1 LDFSAELQAR
11 SGLALKEILAEFS
24 NFAPAVLGG
33 VSGDGAY
40 GEASMA
46 GVFRNLFGTSVDTRR
61 YCSLKAVPG
70 EDAEASVNLQVEPS
84 RTVEYSTGPGDFLA
98 LLRSARSLAERSLE
112 AWQPGLSSKI
122 VQGQGEAYFHQPVK
136 AIEDTQAL
144 LQALADLSAGVDEQ
158 TTFLYMTRR
167 ITWRYL
173 TATYPIVQE
182 PEPIAF
188 LGQRLGLSRIWE
200 PTPNPKGGYTLWGYS
215 DYRPWS
221 RDDFRKGISTVSYG
235 GSVLAL
241 NLLAWLSFSGQT
253 GSVSTWWDIASALFG
268 QPPNLSQLFRDRAR
282 AQLMGFQRP
291 ECPFPNEYL
300 GEGVKIRGPLAVTYH
315 YTRSRNYNEDAQ
327 VSIHTFLDWLIPSV
341 CYGERWLGLERSY
354 DGGYEFRITSVI

>member
-1 LDFSAELQAR
+1 MSEHYFSPETWERLNEKILRVGTLAGSLLDFSAELQAR

-136 AIEDTQAL
+136 AVEGHTGTA
-144 LQALADLSAGVDEQ
+144 SGV
-158 TTFLYMTRR
+158 
-167 ITWRYL
+167 
-173 TATYPIVQE
+173 
-182 PEPIAF
+182 
-188 LGQRLGLSRIWE
+188 G
-200 PTPNPKGGYTLWGYS
+200 
-215 DYRPWS
+215 
-221 RDDFRKGISTVSYG
+221 
-235 GSVLAL
+235 
-241 NLLAWLSFSGQT
+241 
-253 GSVSTWWDIASALFG
+253 
-268 QPPNLSQLFRDRAR
+268 
-282 AQLMGFQRP
+282 
-291 ECPFPNEYL
+291 
-300 GEGVKIRGPLAVTYH
+300 
-315 YTRSRNYNEDAQ
+315 
-327 VSIHTFLDWLIPSV
+327 
-341 CYGERWLGLERSY
+341 
-354 DGGYEFRITSVI
+354 